1 MVLTEHLNKKFNLT
15 EGIDLT
21 QDKVKS
27 SNASSPNVSSEGV
40 KEKKTDWGLI
50 GLIIFT
56 VAYVLSPIDLIPE
69 GLLGPLGFADDAA
82 LIAYLLKRI
91 IDKIRK

>member
-1 MVLTEHLNKKFNLT
+1 LEEGFNST

-21 QDKVKS
+21 QDKVKY
-27 SNASSPNVSSEGV
+27 SNASSPNVSNAGG
-40 KEKKTDWGLI
+40 KEKKTDWALI

-56 VAYVLSPIDLIPE
+56 IAYVLSPIDLIPE

>member
-1 MVLTEHLNKKFNLT
+1 MS
-15 EGIDLT
+15 

-27 SNASSPNVSSEGV
+27 PEISSPNAGGDDI
-40 KEKKTDWGLI
+40 KKKKTDWGLI
-50 GLIIFT
+50 GLVIFT
-56 VAYVLSPIDLIPE
+56 IAYVLSPIDLIPE

-82 LIAYLLKRI
+82 LIVYLLKRI

>member
-1 MVLTEHLNKKFNLT
+1 MA
-15 EGIDLT
+15 
-21 QDKVKS
+21 QDKVKYPGASS
-27 SNASSPNVSSEGV
+27 SNASSDGV

-50 GLIIFT
+50 GLVIFT
-56 VAYVLSPIDLIPE
+56 IVYIASPIDLIPE